1 MCQLTFCTEN
11 KFNLF
16 ISPFSLSLILITFN
30 LVCSSVN
37 AAESV
42 LVMNEEPV
50 IAQENQFDEVEFD
63 NIFFKTNGGGSV
75 DISRYS
81 KGNYVPAGFY
91 YVDIYANNVLVGRSN
106 VEFKE
111 VGANKAIRACI
122 NRELLLLANV
132 DLTKL
137 SDAAISYLDK
147 NVDNCPQVYDIITS
161 ATLEFDSAEQRLDI
175 SVPNIYLNSTARDLV
190 DVALWDNGITAAVLN
205 YNANIYNINTDFDN
219 ITTSYLSLNSKFNYG
234 AWRFR
239 YDSSITSNEQ
249 STEYQ
254 SLQLNAQR
262 GLNDIRSQLTIGQT
276 FSDGSIFDGYGFT
289 GLKLASDQ
297 SMQPLSKQGYA
308 PTIRGEANSNA
319 HVRILQD
326 GRTLYET
333 NVAPGP
339 FEINDLYATGYNG
352 DLTVEITEADGTQRL
367 STVAFSNS
375 VVSLREGHTR
385 YSLLAGQ
392 YRGAQLDAAP
402 YVVEGT
408 AYYGLNNYLTLFGGG
423 LVADNYFS
431 MATGASL
438 NTEIGAFS
446 FDITGSQMS
455 AVSPY
460 TAELEDLKGISARLS
475 YSKNITPTGTNI
487 SLGAYRYS
495 SEDFY
500 TFSEA
505 VNYQNL
511 ADISSSDY
519 LNPVAKRKGRLQVY
533 VNQSLGDN
541 SSLYLNG
548 YSQDYWHSDDRDNQF
563 QIGYNSSYKRLNYST
578 SISRQF
584 NSYANNWENNYS
596 LSLSMPLG
604 TGRYMP
610 RSSTTLSYDA
620 ETKST
625 RAVESITGNFGE
637 ESQFNYGLGVQTA
650 FGSGDTSNTD
660 YNMSLGYSGSS
671 VSLAA
676 NASQSD
682 SSTQSGA
689 SVSGSLV
696 IWDNGVAFS
705 SYLGD
710 TIAVIEADEVAGLKL
725 SNGGETNSWGRGAA
739 GGLVPYRQN
748 AVSVD
753 PQGLPLHIEVKSTQ
767 QTLVPTN
774 GAVVRA
780 RFETEDKGRSVLF
793 KLEYA
798 DGKAV
803 PFGAEVLDATGQY
816 LATVGQG
823 SRVLV
828 SGFNTLTGQFVVKWG
843 ESANEQC
850 HFSYQLP
857 DTTQPDSIRLHL
869 DKVECLVEQASQH
882 GNSQRSSLI

>member
-1 MCQLTFCTEN
+1 MCIFSYCASN
-11 KFNLF
+11 KLKSSINLYF
-16 ISPFSLSLILITFN
+16 ISFTLIAIN
-30 LVCSSVN
+30 LVCSNAN
-37 AAESV
+37 AAEPALATNTEIV
-42 LVMNEEPV
+42 LAMNAEPV

-63 NIFFKTNGGGSV
+63 NIFFKNNGGGSV

-91 YVDIYANNVLVGRSN
+91 YLDIYANNVLVGRTN

-111 VGANKAIRACI
+111 VGVKKAIRACV

-132 DLTKL
+132 DFSKLT
-137 SDAAISYLDK
+137 DTAMAYLDK
-147 NVDNCPQVYDIITS
+147 NVDNCLQVYDIITS
-161 ATLEFDSAEQRLDI
+161 ATVEFDSAEQRLDMSI
-175 SVPNIYLNSTARDLV
+175 PNIYLKSTARDVV
-190 DVALWDNGITAAVLN
+190 DAALWDDGITAAVLN
-205 YNANIYNINTDFDN
+205 YNANIYNISTDFDD

-239 YDSSITSNEQ
+239 YDSSITNDEQ
-249 STEYQ
+249 STDYQ

-262 GLNDIRSQLTIGQT
+262 SLNNIQSQLTLGQT

-289 GLKLASDQ
+289 GVKLASDE
-297 SMQPLSKQGYA
+297 SMQPLSQQGYA

-352 DLTVEITEADGTQRL
+352 DLTVEITEADGSKRV

-392 YRGAQLDAAP
+392 YRGAQVDAAP
-402 YVVEGT
+402 FVVEGS
-408 AYYGLNNYLTLFGGG
+408 AYYGLNNYITLFGGG
-423 LVADNYFS
+423 LVAENYVS
-431 MATGASL
+431 MAAGTSL
-438 NTEIGAFS
+438 NTEFGAFS
-446 FDITGSQMS
+446 FDVTGSQMS

-460 TAELEDLKGISARLS
+460 TGELEDLKGISARLS

-487 SLGAYRYS
+487 ALGAYRYS

-500 TFSEA
+500 SFAEA

-511 ADISSSDY
+511 ADTGNLYDV
-519 LNPVAKRKGRLQVY
+519 NPLAKRKGRLQVY

-541 SSLYLNG
+541 SSLYFNG
-548 YSQDYWHSDDRDNQF
+548 YSQDYWNSDDRDNQF
-563 QIGYNSSYKRLNYST
+563 QLGYNSSYKRLNYSA
-578 SISRQF
+578 SVSRQF
-584 NSYANNWENNYS
+584 NSYVDNWENNYS

-604 TGRYMP
+604 TGRFIP

-620 ETKST
+620 ASKST
-625 RAVESITGNFGE
+625 RAAENITGNFGDE
-637 ESQFNYGLGVQTA
+637 NQFNYGLGVQTA
-650 FGSGDTSNTD
+650 FGEDASTTD

-671 VSLAA
+671 VNLAV
-676 NASQSD
+676 NASQSE
-682 SSTQSGA
+682 SATQAGA
-689 SVSGSLV
+689 SASGSLV

-710 TIAVIEADEVAGLKL
+710 TIAVIEADDVAGLNL
-725 SNGGETNSWGRGAA
+725 SNGGKTNSWGRGAA
-739 GGLVPYRQN
+739 GGLIPYRQN
-748 AVSVD
+748 SVGVD
-753 PQGLPLHIEVKSTQ
+753 LQGLPLHVEVKSTQ
-767 QTLVPTN
+767 QTLVPTR

-793 KLEYA
+793 KLQRA
-798 DGKAV
+798 DGKAI
-803 PFGAEVLDATGQY
+803 PFGAEVMDAAGQY

-823 SRVLV
+823 SRALV
-828 SGFNTLTGQFVVKWG
+828 SGFNTLSGQFVVKWG
-843 ESANEQC
+843 EGGDAQC
-850 HFSYQLP
+850 RFNYQLP
-857 DTTQPDSIRLHL
+857 ETTLPDSIGLHL
-869 DKVECLVEQASQH
+869 DKVECV
-882 GNSQRSSLI
+882 R